1 MNVSFFVRRKRP
13 DDQNLNAI
21 KCIALKQWARFFN
34 TPVSE
39 ERMSTGIKLT
49 LAADHD
55 DDEDTFYVVHELVKG

>member
-21 KCIALKQWARFFN
+21 KCIALKQFVFFN

-39 ERMSTGIKLT
+39 ERMSTRIKLT